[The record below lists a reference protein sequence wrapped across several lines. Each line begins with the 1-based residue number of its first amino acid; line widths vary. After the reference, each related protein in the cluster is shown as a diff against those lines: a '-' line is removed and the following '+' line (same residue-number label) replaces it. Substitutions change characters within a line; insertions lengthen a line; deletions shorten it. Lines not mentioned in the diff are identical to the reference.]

1 MESYKTYDDNVLIKS
16 ADIGQVMIFFYMI
29 FSPESSCF
37 FIFTDLLMLEYMVIG
52 KIHVNLLFQGL
63 FF

>member
-29 FSPESSCF
+29 FYPESSCF

>member
-29 FSPESSCF
+29 FYPESSCF
-37 FIFTDLLMLEYMVIG
+37 FFTDLLMLEYMVMG
-52 KIHVNLLFQGL
+52 KIHVNL
-63 FF
+63 